1 MAAVFLI
8 FQSEPKRH
16 YAVHELIIRLAR
28 QGREAR
34 NIHTRHPRH
43 FSLCFGNSLDRM
55 PISTASATSRAAL
68 GSPAWRQ
75 IERLEEGHARYSPA
89 FPPGRRYAATRNP
102 GRPTPNAAPK
112 IFGVRLLGP
121 HDDNASSKALASLR
135 SRVSKPSVNQ
145 P

>member
-8 FQSEPKRH
+8 FQGEPKRH

-43 FSLCFGNSLDRM
+43 FSPCFGNSLDRM

-68 GSPAWRQ
+68 GSPAMLAVTLPSPRGQ
-75 IERLEEGHARYSPA
+75 ACQGESLAIPIGYLATINVQDNLIRGGLNLRLP
-89 FPPGRRYAATRNP
+89 F
-102 GRPTPNAAPK
+102 
-112 IFGVRLLGP
+112 
-121 HDDNASSKALASLR
+121 
-135 SRVSKPSVNQ
+135 
-145 P
+145 